1 MTRSQQDWLLQD
13 LQPVNE
19 CSIGY
24 EAGNLLVETPYNREF
39 VAQLKALIP
48 YNDRR
53 WDPDRKAWLVR
64 VDHGLTVQKLIDQF
78 YNEVVGLPQTQI
90 AQPDAE
96 LRLFEVRYIGTTKD
110 RGDAERSA
118 FGLVDGEWHVL
129 FPERVLRT
137 WFEADP
143 AAPTQGETLYAV
155 LGARKTATDEELKS
169 AFRRMARQWHP
180 DVSKEPNTHD
190 VFIQI
195 NNAYQ
200 ILSIPEKRAR
210 YDAGLAL
217 EATWRAER
225 DRENSLKEM
234 LSDVKFAVTGY
245 RSPLRC
251 GWIMVRGMPSLGR
264 FEVQEILDWQDIVN
278 PQGQV
283 LVTSWAM
290 GDKEPTERW
299 V

>member
-1 MTRSQQDWLLQD
+1 MKQDWLFQD
-13 LQPVNE
+13 VKPANI
-19 CSIGY
+19 CSVDFDGS
-24 EAGNLLVETPYNREF
+24 NLILKTPYQPGL

-53 WDPDRKAWLVR
+53 WEPNIKAWLVKP
-64 VDHGLTVQKLIDQF
+64 VHGVTLQSLIDQYF
-78 YNEVVGLPQTQI
+78 DEKVALPDTQGTKPEEEMQI
-90 AQPDAE
+90 
-96 LRLFEVRYIGTTKD
+96 FEVRYIGVTKD

-118 FGLVDGEWHVL
+118 YGLVGEEWCVL
-129 FPERVLRT
+129 FPESVLRT

-264 FEVQEILDWQDIVN
+264 FEVQEILDWQDIIN
-278 PQGQV
+278 DQGQA